1 MRLLRCLPW
10 LLVLL
15 AGRVQAA
22 EEIVLASPDYWCPFS
37 CKAGSAQ
44 EGFTV
49 DIIRRVFAGHDIS
62 VRLINLNYN
71 RALRAVREGQYAGTP
86 STLKDEAP
94 DFIYPALPVSSN
106 RFCFFTRPESAWSY
120 SGEPSL
126 SGQRTAVV
134 QGYAY
139 SKSFDQFIEDH
150 PQQFVSLSGDNLTDR
165 QLTLL
170 QRQRITAFLEEESL
184 VLYAQL
190 QSGRPGSLRNAGCL
204 PRSYAFLALSPAN
217 PRSQEYARLFDA
229 GMRQLRASGELA
241 RILGLYGLRDWQQ

>member
-15 AGRVQAA
+15 AWQTRAA

-37 CKAGSAQ
+37 CKAGSSQ

-49 DIIRRVFAGHDIS
+49 DIIRRVFALHDIP

-71 RALRAVREGQYAGTP
+71 RALRAVREGQYAATP

-106 RFCFFTRPESAWSY
+106 RFCFFTRPESVWRY

-126 SGQRTAVV
+126 SGQRAAVV

-150 PQQFVSLSGDNLTDR
+150 PQQFVSLSGDNLTSR
-165 QLTLL
+165 QLNLL
-170 QRQRITAFLEEESL
+170 RHDRITAFLEEENL

-190 QSGRPGSLRNAGCL
+190 QKGQSEPLRNAGCL
-204 PRSYAFLALSPAN
+204 PRSYGFLALSPAN
-217 PRSQEYARLFDA
+217 PRSQEYARMFDA

-241 RILGLYGLRDWQQ
+241 VILARYGLQDWQR